1 MGVNEITLHISDA
14 WVQHNYTRNMLV
26 LIELASVQITDAVP
40 YTAQNTS
47 HQYTIYTCYSS
58 VCFYIKI
65 VPESALLEPAAW
77 QVLVTPKLP
86 DQWQ

>member
-58 VCFYIKI
+58 VCFYIKNCPRI
-65 VPESALLEPAAW
+65 CTVRASSLAGASDSKVA
-77 QVLVTPKLP
+77 
-86 DQWQ
+86 